1 MKRMKKMMSRRK
13 NRNSTSALLRYYF
26 LGYIM
31 VLFIPLA
38 ISSGYYSNMI
48 KTISE
53 DDVQQK
59 ENDLNHSMAL
69 IDTML
74 NELGYLGD
82 SMTLNAAVNQFKRVN
97 NPFEYP
103 NAYQVNKLQKQLPEL
118 YQINSAIFD
127 YFIFFNYSDMVINNS
142 VAYEYSDFYNLY
154 MRPFESTSYEEW
166 YDSMKGISQKSGLQP
181 AKSYLYMRESK
192 SSLKHIETKKDF
204 LIYNRPLLLAG
215 GAFENIG
222 LIRFYIECSYIDTLM
237 PAISDEA
244 GRAFLITNNKKEPM
258 YFKISNEMI
267 SSEELLQIVNV
278 QDSFVKVGRDRY
290 LLVHLESGDSG
301 LHYYK

>member
-74 NELGYLGD
+74 NELGRFHD
-82 SMTLNAAVNQFKRVN
+82 FKC
-97 NPFEYP
+97 
-103 NAYQVNKLQKQLPEL
+103 
-118 YQINSAIFD
+118 SC
-127 YFIFFNYSDMVINNS
+127 
-142 VAYEYSDFYNLY
+142 
-154 MRPFESTSYEEW
+154 
-166 YDSMKGISQKSGLQP
+166 KS
-181 AKSYLYMRESK
+181 
-192 SSLKHIETKKDF
+192 I
-204 LIYNRPLLLAG
+204 
-215 GAFENIG
+215 
-222 LIRFYIECSYIDTLM
+222 
-237 PAISDEA
+237 
-244 GRAFLITNNKKEPM
+244 
-258 YFKISNEMI
+258 
-267 SSEELLQIVNV
+267 
-278 QDSFVKVGRDRY
+278 
-290 LLVHLESGDSG
+290 
-301 LHYYK
+301 